1 MTRTNGEEAW
11 GRTPPTIYD
20 VAQAAGVSPST
31 VSRALN
37 KPGRVN
43 AATEKRIREHASA
56 LGYQLNP
63 MARAVITGRSDT
75 IALVLSDV
83 TNPVYFDLIRGA
95 EHISASHSRTLVLAE
110 SQESPEVELA
120 VTQRLRVAVDGIV
133 LVGSRMHDDEIRSLT
148 QSKPVIAVNRRVDG
162 VASLVPDIDAGL
174 GEALDHL
181 RDLGHRAVGYLAGPE
196 TSWMNRSRWSVLF
209 DGAISRG
216 MSIVEI
222 PASAPTL
229 DGGRSSLRRVLA
241 AGVSA
246 VVAYNDLMALGLLT
260 AAKEASVSVP
270 GRLSIVGSDD
280 IFGADL
286 VTPSLTT
293 IRSPLR
299 EIGSR
304 AIEMLVAPRSE
315 DEEEPMPATTFIRRE
330 STDVPL
336 ESTSTW

>member
-1 MTRTNGEEAW
+1 MSANSGETS
-11 GRTPPTIYD
+11 GRSSPTIYD
-20 VAQAAGVSPST
+20 VALAAGVSPST

-95 EHISASHSRTLVLAE
+95 EHISATHAQTLVLAE
-110 SQESPEVELA
+110 SQESPDVELA
-120 VTQRLRVAVDGIV
+120 VTQRLRVAVDGII
-133 LVGSRMHDDEIRSLT
+133 LVGSRMPDDAVRSLSR
-148 QSKPVIAVNRRVDG
+148 SKPVIAVNRRIDG
-162 VASLVPDIDAGL
+162 VASIVPDIESGL
-174 GEALDHL
+174 GEALDDL
-181 RDLGHRAVGYLAGPE
+181 LELGHRAVGYLAGPT
-196 TSWMNRSRWSVLF
+196 TSWMNRSRWGVLF
-209 DGAISRG
+209 EGAIARG

-222 PASAPTL
+222 PAPAPTL
-229 DGGRSSLRRVLA
+229 DGGRESLKRVLA

-246 VVAYNDLMALGLLT
+246 VIAYNDLMALGLLT
-260 AAKEASVSVP
+260 AAKEASISVP

-286 VTPSLTT
+286 VTPALTT
-293 IRSPLR
+293 IRSPLG
-299 EIGSR
+299 EIGAR
-304 AIEMLVAPRSE
+304 AIEMLVTPGPQA
-315 DEEEPMPATTFIRRE
+315 EELMPTTTFIRRQ
-330 STDVPL
+330 STGAPIL
-336 ESTSTW
+336 P

>member
-1 MTRTNGEEAW
+1 MARATGGRASGEAAA
-11 GRTPPTIYD
+11 TIYD
-20 VAQAAGVSPST
+20 VALAAGVSPST

-43 AATEKRIREHASA
+43 ADTEKKIRDHASA

-95 EHISASHSRTLVLAE
+95 EQVLATHARTLVLAE
-110 SQESPEVELA
+110 SQESPEVEIA

-133 LVGSRMHDDEIRSLT
+133 LVGSRMPDEAVRSLT
-148 QSKPVIAVNRRVDG
+148 RSKPVIVVNRRIDG
-162 VASLVPDIDAGL
+162 VDSVIPDIDSGL
-174 GEALDHL
+174 HESLDHL
-181 RDLGHRAVGYLAGPE
+181 RELGHRAVGYLTGPE
-196 TSWMNRSRWSVLF
+196 TSWMNRSRWNVLF
-209 DGAISRG
+209 DGAIARG

-222 PASAPTL
+222 PASSPTL
-229 DGGRSSLRRVLA
+229 DGGRGSLKRVLA

-246 VVAYNDLMALGLLT
+246 VVAYNDLMALGLLA
-260 AAKEASVSVP
+260 AAKEASISVP
-270 GRLSIVGSDD
+270 GRLSIIGSDD

-286 VTPSLTT
+286 VTPALTT
-293 IRSPLR
+293 IRSPLH

-304 AIEMLVAPRSE
+304 AIEMLVSPDLKAEQPSLT
-315 DEEEPMPATTFIRRE
+315 TTFIRRQ
-330 STDVPL
+330 STGAP
-336 ESTSTW
+336 SPA